1 MTSRLT
7 SKQFEK
13 RLNDSKVSDSLTVYR
28 EIVRSS
34 LRMRGMYNN
43 GVGTTQAQRL
53 SATRGRVR
61 NKYRQNGNS
70 LMGCAYIRVG
80 GVNEPIR

>member
-1 MTSRLT
+1 MFGCNTHAPIGESRT
-7 SKQFEK
+7 AHA
-13 RLNDSKVSDSLTVYR
+13 
-28 EIVRSS
+28 
-34 LRMRGMYNN
+34 RGTYNN
-43 GVGTTQAQRL
+43 SVGTTQAQAQRL
-53 SATRGRVR
+53 SATRGCVR